1 MSTKH
6 DSYNRSPHG
15 CFARSGHGWRGG
27 LGGYVVVGGLSENK
41 NIWIYNDELEAQQS
55 YLVGGLSLQTVAAD
69 ANGFVVGG
77 SPYGG
82 DASVWHFNAA
92 GSVDWTYD
100 TGDAVYG
107 TALDPSGNVYV
118 CGQSFGEG
126 PTIWKLSKTGAVLWS
141 YDTREAGASN
151 SVVFGLAVSQSGYIY
166 ACGSSKWWSGELYPP
181 PQHTLWKLGSDG
193 SLAWATTHDQ
203 ERPYS
208 VCEDAPGNVYMAG
221 QMAYSYLVQKFASSG
236 AYLGG
241 FLYSD
246 VYDRSAFAAVR
257 SEGGSIHAMNVNSC
271 LAELTRNRV
280 IELQNHLACGKG
292 ADEQSA
298 LDCAMPR

>member
-126 PTIWKLSKTGAVLWS
+126 PTIWKLSKTGAVL
-141 YDTREAGASN
+141 AGKTVGAGTSSEQFRSIDDSKVRVTSN
-151 SVVFGLAVSQSGYIY
+151 I
-166 ACGSSKWWSGELYPP
+166 
-181 PQHTLWKLGSDG
+181 
-193 SLAWATTHDQ
+193 
-203 ERPYS
+203 
-208 VCEDAPGNVYMAG
+208 DAAG
-221 QMAYSYLVQKFASSG
+221 
-236 AYLGG
+236 
-241 FLYSD
+241 
-246 VYDRSAFAAVR
+246 DRSEV
-257 SEGGSIHAMNVNSC
+257 V
-271 LAELTRNRV
+271 LD
-280 IELQNHLACGKG
+280 
-292 ADEQSA
+292 AD
-298 LDCAMPR
+298 